1 MHFIRYKPDSLNYL
15 IPKFEPNRT
24 SSSRDTAIFVVFYT
38 LGTKKH
44 EKVGYLWN
52 YSSDPAQILGSSSR
66 DCPTCTLWCA
76 STPKSIAF
84 NGKTGVQL
92 EWQCPTFASLS
103 CTQLLVP
110 HFRHEQCQYPG
121 VNVNAN
127 DFRKPLAMS
136 MSIPM
141 FFFESYSIPM
151 SMSILFQPSYQC
163 QCQCQFLNSYLNVNI
178 NVNVLPCFRR
188 AIPTEQWTSHWFNNS
203 FYRTHLV
210 LDI

>member
-52 YSSDPAQILGSSSR
+52 YSSNPAQILGASSW
-66 DCPTCTLWCA
+66 DCPTCTLRSA
-76 STPKSIAF
+76 FTPKSITS

-103 CTQLLVP
+103 CIKYSRSGSLHPKSP
-110 HFRHEQCQYPG
+110 HHVIIQG
-121 VNVNAN
+121 
-127 DFRKPLAMS
+127 
-136 MSIPM
+136 
-141 FFFESYSIPM
+141 
-151 SMSILFQPSYQC
+151 
-163 QCQCQFLNSYLNVNI
+163 SYLTYRCHQHTWPRPTALGKT
-178 NVNVLPCFRR
+178 LPKTIF
-188 AIPTEQWTSHWFNNS
+188 IGISKPSS
-203 FYRTHLV
+203 FKITTKYKGLHIFWLNHSSPYYVSPSFGTHSPSN
-210 LDI
+210 

>member
-1 MHFIRYKPDSLNYL
+1 MPFNSKYIQWSDVNVGHCHSSWTPVFRLNWMDLGANAKIRYQPDSPNFL
-15 IPKFEPNRT
+15 IPKFESNQT

-103 CTQLLVP
+103 CIS
-110 HFRHEQCQYPG
+110 EAMKDYP
-121 VNVNAN
+121 
-127 DFRKPLAMS
+127 
-136 MSIPM
+136 
-141 FFFESYSIPM
+141 
-151 SMSILFQPSYQC
+151 
-163 QCQCQFLNSYLNVNI
+163 LNSSPR
-178 NVNVLPCFRR
+178 LPLHYRNLHCF
-188 AIPTEQWTSHWFNNS
+188 W
-203 FYRTHLV
+203 
-210 LDI
+210 